1 MCSSMS
7 SGLTC
12 GDLTCGGLICRTT
25 SQAKPPTTNST
36 NKYPNVKQLSWAINY
51 VGIGLVKEKIGYFKQ
66 KQDDE
71 HTTLFVCFKV

>member
-1 MCSSMS
+1 MPT
-7 SGLTC
+7 GL
-12 GDLTCGGLICRTT
+12 
-25 SQAKPPTTNST
+25 PTTNST